1 MTSHEMTLTF
11 DQFAL
16 SSKSAVEDRAFRIVL
31 LSGELL
37 RVPKAH
43 RSIRVVSGAAWISHN
58 GHDYELNP
66 GEVLPLARTRHDA
79 LVSAEG
85 QTLFLEIA

>member
-16 SSKSAVEDRAFRIVL
+16 SSAKAKEDHAFRIVL
-31 LSGELL
+31 MPGELL
-37 RVPKAH
+37 RVPRKH
-43 RSIRVVSGAAWISHN
+43 RTLRVVSGAAWVSQD
-58 GHDYELNP
+58 GRDFELSA
-66 GEVLPLARTRHDA
+66 GEILPLARTRHEA

>member
-1 MTSHEMTLTF
+1 MRSHEMSLTF

-16 SSKSAVEDRAFRIVL
+16 SSTRAKEDHAFRIVL
-31 LSGELL
+31 LPGELL
-37 RVPKAH
+37 RIPKAH
-43 RSIRVVSGAAWISHN
+43 RSIRVIAGEAWISHD
-58 GHDYELNP
+58 GRDHTLTA
-66 GEVLPLARTRHDA
+66 GEDLPLTRSGHEA

>member
-11 DQFAL
+11 EQFNL
-16 SSKSAVEDRAFRIVL
+16 SSTKTKEDHAFRLVL
-31 LSGELL
+31 LPGELL
-37 RVPKAH
+37 RVPRKH
-43 RSIRVVSGAAWISHN
+43 RSLRVVAGAAWVSHN
-58 GHDYELNP
+58 GQDHTLTAGDI
-66 GEVLPLARTRHDA
+66 LPLARTRQEA